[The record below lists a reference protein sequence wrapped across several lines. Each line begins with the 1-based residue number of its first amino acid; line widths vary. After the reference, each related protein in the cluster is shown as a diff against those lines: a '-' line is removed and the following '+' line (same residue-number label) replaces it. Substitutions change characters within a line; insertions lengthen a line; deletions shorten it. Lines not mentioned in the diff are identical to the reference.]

1 MRKATFMEALENTA
15 PQPVALIC
23 TPRPDGSTNLAPVA
37 WWTYLESEPPM
48 VGFSMAKE
56 SYTCELVS
64 ATGKVAICL
73 PSEAIADEVL
83 KCGSISGRELDKAVK
98 YGITLT
104 GGELMYP
111 VHSKLV
117 FLCSVSQR
125 VIVGDC
131 VFFVCDVDE
140 ILLDEK
146 QRHIYALGKSEKLG
160 AIK

>member
-1 MRKATFMEALENTA
+1 MEALENTA

-48 VGFSMAKE
+48 IGFSMAKE

-64 ATGKVAICL
+64 ASGKVVICL

-83 KCGSISGRELDKAVK
+83 KCGSVSGRKLDKAVAYK
-98 YGITLT
+98 IALT
-104 GGELMYP
+104 GNEMKYP
-111 VHSKLV
+111 IHSKLV
-117 FLCSVSQR
+117 FICDVSQR

-131 VFFVCDVDE
+131 VFFVCDINE

-146 QRHIYALGKSEKLG
+146 QKHIYTLGKSEKLG
-160 AIK
+160 AL